1 MNAVDDRQPPQALDA
16 EMSVLGGMMLSK
28 TAIGDV
34 IEILA
39 PRDFYRPAHAT
50 IYQTIID
57 LWERGEPADPVTVA
71 AELNRRG
78 QLVRLGGGPY
88 LHTLI
93 STVPTAANAAYY
105 AEIVAEK
112 ATQRRLI
119 EAGTRIVQLGYKDA
133 TGQIDE
139 LISHAQAAMDRV
151 TRGVVVEAD
160 TPLTLDDL
168 LGETDDPH
176 DWLVPDLLE
185 RTDRLMLTGF
195 EGHGKSYL
203 IAQFALTIAAGLHPF
218 TAGPLPDAAEGYR
231 VLIFDVENSRRQ
243 LRRRYARM
251 AGWIDRTR
259 AQHGLAPIAWG
270 KVVRIVSRPEGVDLS
285 TPRELARIE
294 AAVSEHQP
302 DLVVAGPLYKLT
314 DADIQDEVAC
324 KALVVTLDRLRIRY
338 DFTLIMEAHAG
349 HATGEGGTRKVR
361 PIGSSLLLRWPE
373 FGYGISPHEDAEDAE
388 HPEVVRVVP
397 WRGARDERIWPRV
410 LKHGTVLPWEPG
422 SEYWHRLDDRPME

>member
-349 HATGEGGTRKVR
+349 HATGEGGKRKVR